1 MTGRGKTLKDS
12 QCDHS
17 IGLVNYGINWVDVDG
32 LRRDG
37 VWRLRLRGSRDG
49 WMSRFVYIVC
59 ISLHSLTMSSTDRRP
74 SKGKGRS
81 LRSASLPFLPF

>member
-1 MTGRGKTLKDS
+1 MVGVCVCVGHVT
-12 QCDHS
+12 
-17 IGLVNYGINWVDVDG
+17 DG
-32 LRRDG
+32 CLD
-37 VWRLRLRGSRDG
+37 L
-49 WMSRFVYIVC
+49 FNIVC